1 MKVTQNFYYIINYKP
16 LLNYKKEITN
26 LNTIYCKN
34 FFLFFLL
41 LDFLKSNNKNVKLSI
56 RKKNNKSYTF
66 LRAPNKYKKAQVKIT
81 NVRYKIKFSFT
92 NNYELSNI
100 SILNT
105 QYFFYFLNYFFYLF
119 LFFES
124 SFFFLEKKSIN
135 IKFNSNLLNK
145 LFFEL

>member
-100 SILNT
+100 DILNT